1 MDYIIL
7 YRTIIARIEI
17 NFGNIYMRISL
28 PERIAHPIREKL
40 LDKSRVFAYIS
51 YAGKQWSA
59 FLARAIRPHMR
70 NDLIVLNAQKRGNE
84 VDMEHLTGKVAFITG
99 AASGIGL
106 GIAKACGRAGM
117 KVVIADMRQAAIDEV
132 LPFFQ
137 EKGWPVHGV
146 RLDVTDREAYAKA
159 ADEAEAVFGK
169 IHVLVNNAGVEVP
182 FGPLW
187 QSSFK
192 DCDFIVSVNIIGI
205 LNGIITIVPRILK
218 HGEGGHVVSTA
229 SQSGLS
235 VVPGAALYCMTKAG
249 VVGMMETLASDLKNT
264 NVGASA
270 FCPGPVVGN
279 LKATTQE
286 VRPEHLKNDAS
297 LTPPPAPPAP
307 RGADEGTDIGKLFM
321 TPEEAGE
328 RVVRGI
334 RRGDLYIL
342 THAEFKDG
350 TRAKTE
356 ALLRA
361 FPDQPQNEEFK
372 KTFSFLTY
380 NPVYESQTT
389 PGGLDWD

>member
-1 MDYIIL
+1 MD
-7 YRTIIARIEI
+7 
-17 NFGNIYMRISL
+17 NFN
-28 PERIAHPIREKL
+28 
-40 LDKSRVFAYIS
+40 
-51 YAGKQWSA
+51 
-59 FLARAIRPHMR
+59 
-70 NDLIVLNAQKRGNE
+70 
-84 VDMEHLTGKVAFITG
+84 GKVAFVTG

-117 KVVIADMRQAAIDEV
+117 KVVIADMRQSAIDEV
-132 LPFFQ
+132 LPFFK
-137 EKGWPVHGV
+137 EKGWPAHGIK
-146 RLDVTDREAYAKA
+146 LDVTDREAYAKA

-187 QSSFK
+187 NSSFK
-192 DCDFIVSVNIIGI
+192 DCDFIVGVNTFGV

-218 HGEGGHVVSTA
+218 HGEGGHIVSTA

-235 VVPGAALYCMTKAG
+235 VVPGAALYCMTKAA
-249 VVGMMETLASDLKNT
+249 VVGMTETLASDLKGT

-279 LKATTQE
+279 LGASSKE
-286 VRPEHLKNDAS
+286 VRPDSLKNSDA
-297 LTPPPAPPAP
+297 TAPAPSVPKGEAP
-307 RGADEGTDIGKLFM
+307 DFSAMFM

-328 RVVRGI
+328 RVIRGI
-334 RRGDLYIL
+334 RRNDLYIF

-350 TRAKTE
+350 VRAKTE

-372 KTFSFLTY
+372 KQFSFLTY
-380 NPVYESQTT
+380 NSIYETQTT
-389 PGGLDWD
+389 PGGPDWE